1 MGGGWASTHLS
12 KTAFWVLWPV
22 FLVRNFSRLPRNPHL
37 QSSEQAATMPLLQRD
52 THQTSIQVAQW
63 DLVHNEFMLGVGV
76 GSVCLCLSMQFLSF
90 VKINSKSLAP
100 WGVCS
105 LPDNLVSGASGHPL
119 ALEPLPQS
127 SVLLPVSQTVFS
139 PHPVLGCSVVW
150 WSVHKEAVLFQA
162 PCLACLVVPTP
173 HRRPHSWLSSPKSD
187 LVESDLMMQAAYG
200 LDSEGPVDSFKGLP
214 AVAVSAAIL

>member
-150 WSVHKEAVLFQA
+150 WSVHWEGCRAQGGSAL
-162 PCLACLVVPTP
+162 P
-173 HRRPHSWLSSPKSD
+173 SP
-187 LVESDLMMQAAYG
+187 L
-200 LDSEGPVDSFKGLP
+200 PGLP
-214 AVAVSAAIL
+214 SGPHTTQKASLVAFLTKVRLS

>member
-63 DLVHNEFMLGVGV
+63 DLVHNEFMPGVGM

-150 WSVHKEAVLFQA
+150 WSVHWEGCRAQGGSAL
-162 PCLACLVVPTP
+162 P
-173 HRRPHSWLSSPKSD
+173 SP
-187 LVESDLMMQAAYG
+187 L
-200 LDSEGPVDSFKGLP
+200 PGLP
-214 AVAVSAAIL
+214 SGPHTTQKASLVAFLTKVRLS

>member
-63 DLVHNEFMLGVGV
+63 DLVHNEFMLGVGI

-150 WSVHKEAVLFQA
+150 WSVHWEGCRAQGGSAL
-162 PCLACLVVPTP
+162 P
-173 HRRPHSWLSSPKSD
+173 SP
-187 LVESDLMMQAAYG
+187 L
-200 LDSEGPVDSFKGLP
+200 PGLP
-214 AVAVSAAIL
+214 SGPHTTQKASLVAFLTKVRLS

>member
-139 PHPVLGCSVVW
+139 PHPVFGCSVVW
-150 WSVHKEAVLFQA
+150 WSVHWEGCRAQGGSAL
-162 PCLACLVVPTP
+162 P
-173 HRRPHSWLSSPKSD
+173 SP
-187 LVESDLMMQAAYG
+187 L
-200 LDSEGPVDSFKGLP
+200 PGLP
-214 AVAVSAAIL
+214 SGPHTTQKASLVAFLTKVRLS

>member
-150 WSVHKEAVLFQA
+150 WSVHWEGCRAQGGSAL
-162 PCLACLVVPTP
+162 P
-173 HRRPHSWLSSPKSD
+173 SSLP
-187 LVESDLMMQAAYG
+187 
-200 LDSEGPVDSFKGLP
+200 GLP
-214 AVAVSAAIL
+214 SGPHTTQKASLVAFLTKVRLS

>member
-127 SVLLPVSQTVFS
+127 SVLLLVSQTVFS

-150 WSVHKEAVLFQA
+150 WSVHWEGCRAQGGSAL
-162 PCLACLVVPTP
+162 P
-173 HRRPHSWLSSPKSD
+173 SP
-187 LVESDLMMQAAYG
+187 L
-200 LDSEGPVDSFKGLP
+200 PGLP
-214 AVAVSAAIL
+214 SGPHTTQKASLVAFLTKVRLS

>member
-63 DLVHNEFMLGVGV
+63 DLVHNEFMLAVGV

-150 WSVHKEAVLFQA
+150 WSVHWEGCRAQGGSAL
-162 PCLACLVVPTP
+162 P
-173 HRRPHSWLSSPKSD
+173 SP
-187 LVESDLMMQAAYG
+187 L
-200 LDSEGPVDSFKGLP
+200 PGLP
-214 AVAVSAAIL
+214 SGPHTTQKASLVAFLTKVRLS

>member
-63 DLVHNEFMLGVGV
+63 DLVHNEFMLGVGM

-150 WSVHKEAVLFQA
+150 WSVHWEGCRAQGGSAL
-162 PCLACLVVPTP
+162 P
-173 HRRPHSWLSSPKSD
+173 SP
-187 LVESDLMMQAAYG
+187 L
-200 LDSEGPVDSFKGLP
+200 PGLP
-214 AVAVSAAIL
+214 SGPHTTQKASLVAFLTKVRLS